1 MLDCWMGG
9 NHALNWCFSRN
20 LSLCLNAEIQG
31 LILRPELDVQIN
43 VYVHLNCQGA
53 VLQCAAYVCI
63 LPGLRTN
70 YEHQQKENCIQ

>member
-1 MLDCWMGG
+1 MGG

-20 LSLCLNAEIQG
+20 ETLESVPGFNAAILG
-31 LILRPELDVQIN
+31 LILRPELNVQIN

-63 LPGLRTN
+63 LPGLETN

>member
-1 MLDCWMGG
+1 ML
-9 NHALNWCFSRN
+9 LNWCFSRN

-63 LPGLRTN
+63 LPGLKTN